1 MNKLLPNFNRWPI
14 EDYWPRAKT
23 YDEKVTTMNG
33 RTDDDDGAS
42 SDHNSKEVHKVS
54 DFCALM
60 HESGVIQN
68 SPIAFFTASPK
79 VCGEA
84 AIFAKGDKEQVSRD

>member
-1 MNKLLPNFNRWPI
+1 MMEQAATTI
-14 EDYWPRAKT
+14 AK
-23 YDEKVTTMNG
+23 KFI
-33 RTDDDDGAS
+33 R
-42 SDHNSKEVHKVS
+42 S

-79 VCGEA
+79 VCGEV
-84 AIFAKGDKEQVSRD
+84 AIFAKGDKEQVSRDWKQTCSALLDT